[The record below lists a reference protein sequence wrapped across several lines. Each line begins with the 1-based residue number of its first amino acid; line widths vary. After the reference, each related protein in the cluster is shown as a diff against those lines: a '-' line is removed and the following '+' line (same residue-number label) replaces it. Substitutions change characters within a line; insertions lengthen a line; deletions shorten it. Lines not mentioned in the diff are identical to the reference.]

1 MSSNRH
7 KLMILENKPDVIN
20 TNSPEY
26 IKLLEILIKTI
37 RKSGADFIDNDNDD
51 DFEPTLK

>member
-1 MSSNRH
+1 MT
-7 KLMILENKPDVIN
+7 EKPPVIN

-26 IKLLEILIKTI
+26 IKLLENLIQTI
-37 RKSGADFIDNDNDD
+37 RESGIDFNNNDNDD